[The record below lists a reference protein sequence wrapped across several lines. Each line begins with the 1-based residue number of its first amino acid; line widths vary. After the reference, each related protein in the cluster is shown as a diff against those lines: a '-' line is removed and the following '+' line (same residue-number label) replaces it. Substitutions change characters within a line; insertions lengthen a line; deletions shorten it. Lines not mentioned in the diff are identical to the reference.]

1 MRNRQDRASRGRLRA
16 ALVSALL
23 IAMAALAGCSSSG
36 TASSE
41 LAAGAPA
48 PVPSAAPSA
57 DANLP
62 AAGFGGAGSAQSD
75 SARLVPTGQQLIY
88 TAQLTVRVRS
98 VSAAIARA
106 TSIVT
111 SAGGYVSSENATTD
125 PNHPAQSTA
134 TIQLKI
140 PVAVYAATLSELTT
154 GLGTQLSLQQQ
165 AQDVTQE
172 VADVSSQVASDEA
185 AITQLRALL
194 KHAGSVADLLS
205 VQDQINSEESSLE
218 AMLAQQNAL
227 NHETSY
233 ATVTISVLGP
243 KAVAK
248 PAKPKPPPGLVS
260 GLAGGW
266 RAFRTTVSWFLA
278 IVGAA
283 APFAAVA
290 AALIGL
296 AYWIRRRLTQRGR
309 PGTGRPA
316 DS

>member
-1 MRNRQDRASRGRLRA
+1 MRNRHDRASRGRLRA
-16 ALVSALL
+16 ALVPGLL
-23 IAMAALAGCSSSG
+23 IAMAALAGCSSSSM
-36 TASSE
+36 ASSE
-41 LAAGAPA
+41 SAAGAPA

-62 AAGFGGAGSAQSD
+62 AAGFGGGSAQSD

-88 TAQLTVRVRS
+88 TAQLTVRVRG

-111 SAGGYVSSENATTD
+111 SAGGYVSSENATTN
-125 PNHPAQSTA
+125 PSHPAQSTA

-140 PVAVYAATLSELTT
+140 PVAVYAATLSELTS
-154 GLGTQLSLQQQ
+154 GLGAQLSLQQQ

-185 AITQLRALL
+185 AIDQLRALL

-278 IVGAA
+278 IVGAV

-290 AALIGL
+290 AALAGL
-296 AYWIRRRLTQRGR
+296 GYWIRRRLTQRGR
-309 PGTGRPA
+309 QRTGRPA